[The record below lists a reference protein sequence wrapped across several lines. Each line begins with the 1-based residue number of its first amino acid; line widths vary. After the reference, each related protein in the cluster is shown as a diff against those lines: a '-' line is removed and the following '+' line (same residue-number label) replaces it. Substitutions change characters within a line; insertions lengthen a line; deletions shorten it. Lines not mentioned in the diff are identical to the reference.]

1 MISKKHLCGINCL
14 SCEKNILN
22 IRGRQANYVPWER
35 LPFRDPKERIAR
47 VGGGFSKMLSMIE
60 PE

>member
-47 VGGGFSKMLSMIE
+47 VGGGFSKML
-60 PE
+60 